1 MYLLH
6 PIYFKEYRRFILEM
20 QTTDCNINPYSYY
33 KKKTTFIP
41 LEDGFLC
48 SSGNKE
54 LSAKHGNLPSYSN
67 ITFFNIRTMNGMT
80 TFLQQ
85 K

>member
-1 MYLLH
+1 
-6 PIYFKEYRRFILEM
+6 M
-20 QTTDCNINPYSYY
+20 QTSNSNINPYSYY
-33 KKKTTFIP
+33 KKKTTFVP
-41 LEDGFLC
+41 VEDGFLC

-54 LSAKHGNLPSYSN
+54 LSAKHGNLPSSSN
-67 ITFFNIRTMNGMT
+67 IIFHSVRTMNGMT